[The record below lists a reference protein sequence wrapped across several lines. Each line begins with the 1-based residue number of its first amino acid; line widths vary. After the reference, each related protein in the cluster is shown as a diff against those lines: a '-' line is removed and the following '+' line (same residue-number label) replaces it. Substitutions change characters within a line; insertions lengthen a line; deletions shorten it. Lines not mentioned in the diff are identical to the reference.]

1 MKIWD
6 MLRTANR
13 NLFRNKLRTFLTV
26 IAIFVGSFTLT
37 LTNGLGD
44 GLRTYVEKQVKNID
58 GENVVFVERKIELPD
73 EGRADNGPA
82 EYKEEKP
89 DDGGTA
95 IDPSS
100 LLITVPQME
109 AALKEAGGDVKSITP
124 NYDIRGEYISLDGE
138 KKYAAELGMLSD
150 GVTLKTETGK
160 TIHGPEQIVVP
171 LDLARTL
178 DPNIENLIGKTATI
192 AYKDA
197 DRAMKM
203 LKLRIV
209 GVGTKGFMTNTN
221 SFVDPQ
227 TAHLIYSD
235 QQRGRN
241 EVGKFYRFTVQLGSA
256 DEKAVADFKQKL
268 FEKGFEGTTMADRR
282 KRTYD
287 AIGIFKI
294 GMSLVALI
302 ALLAASFGIINTLVI
317 AVLERTKEIGLQK
330 ALGMSRGRVFL
341 IFSFESILI
350 GFWGALLG
358 ILGGIAVGT
367 AASQYLM
374 RAYSASF
381 EGYTLFVFT
390 LPSIAIVMTLVCLIA
405 FFAGVLPAF
414 RASRLNPIE
423 ALRYE

>member
-1 MKIWD
+1 MKLWD

-44 GLRTYVEKQVKNID
+44 GLRTYVENQVKNID
-58 GENVVFVERKIELPD
+58 GANVVFVEKKIEAPA
-73 EGRADNGPA
+73 EEAPAAGPA
-82 EYKEEKP
+82 EYKEQKTE
-89 DDGGTA
+89 DGSTA
-95 IDPSS
+95 LDPNSFT
-100 LLITVPQME
+100 ITVPQME
-109 AALKEAGGDVKSITP
+109 AALKDARDVKSITP
-124 NYDIRGEYISLDGE
+124 AYQIQGEYLSLDGE
-138 KKYAAELGMLSD
+138 KKYTVELAMLSE
-150 GVTLKTETGK
+150 GMTQKTEAGK
-160 TIHGPEQIVVP
+160 TIGGSEQIVIP
-171 LDLARTL
+171 LGLARAL
-178 DPNIENLIGKTATI
+178 DSNIESLVGKTAAV

-197 DRAMKM
+197 DKVLKT
-203 LKLRIV
+203 LKLQIV
-209 GVGTKGFMTNTN
+209 GVATKGFMANTN
-221 SFVDPQ
+221 SFVDSQ

-235 QQRGRN
+235 QQRGQ
-241 EVGKFYRFTVQLGSA
+241 EEAGKFFRFTVQMASA
-256 DEKAVADFKQKL
+256 DETAIEELKQKL
-268 FEKGFEGTTMADRR
+268 NGKGFEGTTMADRR

-358 ILGGIAVGT
+358 ILGGMLVGT
-367 AASQYLM
+367 IASQYLM
-374 RAYSASF
+374 RAYAASF

-390 LPSIAIVMTLVCLIA
+390 LPSIAIVMALVCLIA

>member
-1 MKIWD
+1 MKLWD

-44 GLRTYVEKQVKNID
+44 GLRTYVENQVKNID
-58 GENVVFVERKIELPD
+58 GANVVFVEKKIEAPAEEASTD
-73 EGRADNGPA
+73 GPA
-82 EYKEEKP
+82 EYKEQKAE
-89 DDGGTA
+89 DGSTA
-95 IDPSS
+95 LDPNSFT
-100 LLITVPQME
+100 ITVPQME
-109 AALKEAGGDVKSITP
+109 AALKDADGVKSITP
-124 NYDIRGEYISLDGE
+124 AYQIMGEYISLDGE
-138 KKYAAELGMLSD
+138 KKYSAELAMLSE
-150 GVTLKTETGK
+150 GMTQKTEAGK
-160 TIHGPEQIVVP
+160 TISGPEQIVIP
-171 LDLARTL
+171 LGLARAL
-178 DPNIENLIGKTATI
+178 DPNIEALVGKTAI
-192 AYKDA
+192 LAYKDA
-197 DRAMKM
+197 DKVLKT
-203 LKLRIV
+203 LKLQIV
-209 GVGTKGFMTNTN
+209 GVATKGFMANTN
-221 SFVDPQ
+221 SFVDAQ

-235 QQRGRN
+235 QQRGQ
-241 EVGKFYRFTVQLGSA
+241 EEAGKFFRFTIQMASA
-256 DEKAVADFKQKL
+256 DEKAMVELKQKL
-268 FEKGFEGTTMADRR
+268 NEKGFEGTTMADRR

-358 ILGGIAVGT
+358 ILGGMLVGT
-367 AASQYLM
+367 VASQYLM
-374 RAYSASF
+374 RAYAASF

>member
-1 MKIWD
+1 MKLWD

-44 GLRTYVEKQVKNID
+44 GLRTYVENQVKNID
-58 GENVVFVERKIELPD
+58 GANVVFVEKKIEAPAD
-73 EGRADNGPA
+73 EASADGPA
-82 EYKEEKP
+82 EYKEQKA
-89 DDGGTA
+89 DDGSTA
-95 IDPSS
+95 LDPNSFT
-100 LLITVPQME
+100 ITVPQME
-109 AALKEAGGDVKSITP
+109 AALKDAGGIKSITP
-124 NYDIRGEYISLDGE
+124 AYQVHGEYISLDGE
-138 KKYAAELGMLSD
+138 KKYSAEIAMLSE
-150 GVTLKTETGK
+150 GMTQKTEAGK
-160 TIHGPEQIVVP
+160 TISGAEQIVIP
-171 LDLARTL
+171 LGLARTL
-178 DPNIENLIGKTATI
+178 DPNIESLIGKTATV

-197 DRAMKM
+197 DKALKT
-203 LKLRIV
+203 LKLQIV
-209 GVGTKGFMTNTN
+209 GVATKGFMANTN
-221 SFVDPQ
+221 SFVDSQ

-235 QQRGRN
+235 QQRGQ
-241 EVGKFYRFTVQLGSA
+241 EEAGKFFRFTIQMASA
-256 DEKAVADFKQKL
+256 DEKAIGELKQKL
-268 FEKGFEGTTMADRR
+268 NEKGFEGTTMADRR

-317 AVLERTKEIGLQK
+317 AVLERTREIGLQK

-358 ILGGIAVGT
+358 ILGGMLVGT
-367 AASQYLM
+367 IASQYLM
-374 RAYSASF
+374 RAYAASF

>member
-1 MKIWD
+1 MKLWD

-44 GLRTYVEKQVKNID
+44 GLRTYVENQVKNID
-58 GENVVFVERKIELPD
+58 GENVVFVERKIESPD
-73 EGRADNGPA
+73 QGPANNGPA

-95 IDPSS
+95 IDPTS
-100 LLITVPQME
+100 LFITVPQME
-109 AALKEAGGDVKSITP
+109 AALKETGGVKSITP

-138 KKYAAELGMLSD
+138 KKYAAQLGMLSE

-160 TIHGPEQIVVP
+160 TIHGAEQIVLP
-171 LDLARTL
+171 LDLARAL
-178 DPNIENLIGKTATI
+178 DPNIENLIGKIATI

-197 DRAMKM
+197 DQAMKT
-203 LKLRIV
+203 LKLQIV

-221 SFVDPQ
+221 SFVDSQ

-235 QQRGRN
+235 QQRGQDKA
-241 EVGKFYRFTVQLGSA
+241 GKFFRFTVQMASA
-256 DEKAVADFKQKL
+256 DEKAIEDLKQKL
-268 FEKGFEGTTMADRR
+268 NEKGFEGTTMADRR

-358 ILGGIAVGT
+358 ILGGMLVGT
-367 AASQYLM
+367 IASQYLM
-374 RAYSASF
+374 RAYAASF

-390 LPSIAIVMTLVCLIA
+390 LPSLAIVMTLVCLIA

>member
-44 GLRTYVEKQVKNID
+44 GLRTYVENQVKNID
-58 GENVVFVERKIELPD
+58 GANVVFVERKIEVSLDD
-73 EGRADNGPA
+73 EATGGPA
-82 EYKEEKP
+82 EYKEEKA
-89 DDGGTA
+89 DDGSTT
-95 IDPSS
+95 IDPNS

-109 AALKEAGGDVKSITP
+109 AALKDAGDVKSITP
-124 NYDIRGEYISLDGE
+124 HYDINGEYISLDGE
-138 KKYAAELGMLSD
+138 KKYAAQLGMLSE
-150 GVTLKTETGK
+150 GMTLKTEVGK
-160 TIHGPEQIVVP
+160 TIRGADQIVIP
-171 LDLARTL
+171 LDLARAL
-178 DPNIENLIGKTATI
+178 DPNIESLVGQTATV

-197 DRAMKM
+197 DKVLKT
-203 LKLRIV
+203 LKLQIV

-221 SFVDPQ
+221 SFVDSQ
-227 TAHLIYSD
+227 TAHLIYAD
-235 QQRGRN
+235 QRRGDDDA
-241 EVGKFYRFTVQLGSA
+241 GKFYRFTIQMATG

-317 AVLERTKEIGLQK
+317 AVLERTREIGLQK

-341 IFSFESILI
+341 IFSLESILI

-358 ILGGIAVGT
+358 ILGGMAVGT
-367 AASQYLM
+367 IASQYLT

-390 LPSIAIVMTLVCLIA
+390 LPSLAIVMTLVCLIA

>member
-44 GLRTYVEKQVKNID
+44 GLRTYVENQVKNID
-58 GENVVFVERKIELPD
+58 GENVIFVERKIDLPEEKEPSD
-73 EGRADNGPA
+73 GPA
-82 EYKEEKP
+82 EYKEQKAE
-89 DDGGTA
+89 DGATA
-95 IDPSS
+95 LDPNSFT
-100 LLITVPQME
+100 ITVPQME
-109 AALKEAGGDVKSITP
+109 AALRDAGEVKSITP
-124 NYDIRGEYISLDGE
+124 HYDIQGEYISLDGE
-138 KKYAAELGMLSD
+138 KKYAAELGMLSE
-150 GVTLKTETGK
+150 GMTLKTETGK
-160 TIHGPEQIVVP
+160 TIGGTEQIVIP
-171 LDLARTL
+171 LGLARAL
-178 DPNIENLIGKTATI
+178 DPNIESLAGKTATV

-197 DRAMKM
+197 DKV
-203 LKLRIV
+203 LKTVKLQIV
-209 GVGTKGFMTNTN
+209 GVGTKGFMTNNN
-221 SFVDPQ
+221 SFVDSR

-235 QQRGRN
+235 QQRGNN
-241 EVGKFYRFTVQLGSA
+241 EAGKFFRYTVQMASA
-256 DEKAVADFKQKL
+256 DEKAIEDLKQKL
-268 FEKGFEGTTMADRR
+268 NEKGFEGTTMADRR

-358 ILGGIAVGT
+358 ILGGMLVGT
-367 AASQYLM
+367 IASQYLM
-374 RAYSASF
+374 TAYAASF
-381 EGYTLFVFT
+381 EGYRLFVFT
-390 LPSIAIVMTLVCLIA
+390 LPSLATVMALVCLIA

>member
-26 IAIFVGSFTLT
+26 IAIFVGAFTLT
-37 LTNGLGD
+37 LTNSLGD
-44 GLRTYVEKQVKNID
+44 GLRTYVENQVKNID
-58 GENVVFVERKIELPD
+58 GTNVVFVERKAVLPD
-73 EGRADNGPA
+73 ENESSDAPA
-82 EYKEEKP
+82 EYKEEAP
-89 DDGGTA
+89 ADSGPA
-95 IDPSS
+95 IDPSALS
-100 LLITVPQME
+100 ITVPQME
-109 AALKEAGGDVKSITP
+109 AALRDAGEVKSITP
-124 NYDIRGEYISLDGE
+124 HYDIKGEYISLDTE
-138 KKYAAELGMLSD
+138 KKYTASLGMLSE
-150 GVTLKTETGK
+150 GMVLKTEAGS
-160 TIHGPEQIVVP
+160 TISGPEQVVIP

-178 DPNIENLIGKTATI
+178 DPNIASLVGQTATV

-197 DRAMKM
+197 DQGMKT

-209 GVGTKGFMTNTN
+209 GVATKGFMTNNN
-221 SFVDPQ
+221 SFVDSQ
-227 TAHLIYSD
+227 TAHLIYNE
-235 QQRGRN
+235 QRRG
-241 EVGKFYRFTVQLGSA
+241 EADAGKFYRFTIQLNSG
-256 DEKAVADFKQKL
+256 DDKTVAAFKQKL
-268 FEKGFEGTTMADRR
+268 DEKGLEGTTMADRR

-317 AVLERTKEIGLQK
+317 AVLERTREIGLQK
-330 ALGMSRGRVFL
+330 ALGMSRGRVFV
-341 IFSFESILI
+341 IFSLESILI

-358 ILGGIAVGT
+358 ILGGMAVGT
-367 AASQYLM
+367 IASQYLM
-374 RAYSASF
+374 RAYATSF

-390 LPSIAIVMTLVCLIA
+390 LPSIAIVMGLVCVIA
-405 FFAGVLPAF
+405 FLAGVLPAF

>member
-44 GLRTYVEKQVKNID
+44 GLRRYVENQVKNID

-73 EGRADNGPA
+73 SEAENKGPA
-82 EYKEEKP
+82 EYKEEKA
-89 DDGGTA
+89 DENGGTA
-95 IDPSS
+95 IDPNS
-100 LLITVPQME
+100 LFITVPQME
-109 AALKEAGGDVKSITP
+109 AALKETGDVKSITP
-124 NYDIRGEYISLDGE
+124 HYDIQGEYISLDGE
-138 KKYAAELGMLSD
+138 KKYAAQLGMLSE

-160 TIHGPEQIVVP
+160 TIHGPEQIVIP
-171 LDLARTL
+171 LDLARAL
-178 DPNIENLIGKTATI
+178 DSNIENLVGKTATI

-197 DRAMKM
+197 DRAMKTV
-203 LKLRIV
+203 KLQIV

-221 SFVDPQ
+221 SFVDSQ

-241 EVGKFYRFTVQLGSA
+241 EAGKFYRFTIQMATA
-256 DEKAVADFKQKL
+256 DEKAIADFKQKL

-294 GMSLVALI
+294 GMSLVAMI

-350 GFWGALLG
+350 GFWGG
-358 ILGGIAVGT
+358 
-367 AASQYLM
+367 AARYFGRDRGRHRRQPVSD
-374 RAYSASF
+374 
-381 EGYTLFVFT
+381 
-390 LPSIAIVMTLVCLIA
+390 
-405 FFAGVLPAF
+405 AGVLGVVRGIHAVRVYLAF
-414 RASRLNPIE
+414 DRH
-423 ALRYE
+423 RYDACLPDRVFRGCSAGHPR